1 MIHLHPAAA
10 NLSPVTGLPKMLVI
24 RNYFGV
30 PSPAS
35 GPALII
41 QAGDI
46 IELLCADIHSPWW
59 QVRDI
64 ESVLLLTLPCPV
76 NNVRPLPSPQI
87 NHLFFM

>member
-1 MIHLHPAAA
+1 
-10 NLSPVTGLPKMLVI
+10 MLVI
-24 RNYFGV
+24 RNYFGA

-35 GPALII
+35 GPALNI

-64 ESVLLLTLPCPV
+64 INPAFNPSLSAELPASAPV
-76 NNVRPLPSPQI
+76 SSHKSPFLYLKKNTAVSTRWCCKFQV
-87 NHLFFM
+87 